1 VVGGFGSAAIL
12 SVMAA
17 LVKYY
22 LGSTNQAG
30 TNALVALYFIFG
42 AFFTSTVECT
52 SYVYG
57 SEIWPTHLRSE
68 GSTLAYAS
76 FFGNA
81 IAYSAPVSV
90 ALKNIG
96 WEFYMILVSV
106 TVVSAIGIA
115 FYFPEVC
122 GRSILCF
129 VLLTDSFIRPWAY
142 HWKKSITSLEMRW
155 RLSSRTPLLLKLTE
169 LFW

>member
-1 VVGGFGSAAIL
+1 
-12 SVMAA
+12 MAA

-30 TNALVALYFIFG
+30 INALVALYFIFG
-42 AFFTSTVECT
+42 AFFTSTIECT

-90 ALKNIG
+90 ALKTIG
-96 WEFYMILVSV
+96 WKFYMVLVAV
-106 TVVSAIGIA
+106 TFASTIVIF
-115 FYFPEVC
+115 FYFPEVSSA
-122 GRSILCF
+122 SILLSRSFC
-129 VLLTDSFIRPWAY
+129 LTQC
-142 HWKKSITSLEMRW
+142 
-155 RLSSRTPLLLKLTE
+155 
-169 LFW
+169 